1 MWQGDVVPSGG
12 GEKVLHAHVPPEI
25 AAGGDRD
32 LTDQDGD
39 DALNAM
45 PGTTAP
51 GTLEETREPQVD
63 SAPAKGEVRT
73 GRSPGQVA
81 WDRLKKDKVAIVCF
95 IIVVF
100 FVLVAIFAPL
110 ITSLQAAD
118 PITGLGANPEDINT
132 DLVDINGLPT
142 QGSSSAHWFGV
153 EPRLGR
159 DLFARWAFGA
169 RPSLIIGFLAAAAST
184 LIGVTLGLLAG
195 YVGGWVDKVIT
206 WVIDF
211 FLSLPILLLVL
222 AIVPIVQLR
231 VAGDELLTPEQTS
244 NVRFWV
250 LIVIL
255 FVFGW
260 MGLARLVRGEVKSL
274 REREFVQAARAIGVP
289 TSQVLFKEI
298 LPNLVGPIIVSA
310 SIAVPAYITYEAT
323 LSYLGAGLV
332 EPTASW
338 GRTIA
343 DAQNLYAIYPLWL
356 WPPVIGL
363 SLLVLA
369 LTLLGDSIR
378 DAFDPTS
385 RR

>member
-1 MWQGDVVPSGG
+1 MPEPSADVLTEESA
-12 GEKVLHAHVPPEI
+12 EKGSTPV
-25 AAGGDRD
+25 
-32 LTDQDGD
+32 
-39 DALNAM
+39 
-45 PGTTAP
+45 
-51 GTLEETREPQVD
+51 REHQ
-63 SAPAKGEVRT
+63 EVRT

-81 WDRLKKDKVAIVCF
+81 WARLKKDKVAIVCF
-95 IIVVF
+95 AIIVF
-100 FVLVAIFAPL
+100 FIVVAIFAPL
-110 ITSLQAAD
+110 LYSLESVDPTTGSKAD
-118 PITGLGANPEDINT
+118 PYTAYT
-132 DLVDINGLPT
+132 KLVDINGLPT
-142 QGSSSAHWFGV
+142 VGTSAAHWLGV

-159 DLFARWAFGA
+159 DLFARWAIGA
-169 RPSLIIGFLAAAAST
+169 RPSLIIGFVAAAAST
-184 LIGVTLGLLAG
+184 IIGVTLGLVAG
-195 YVGGWVDKVIT
+195 YLGGLADKIIS
-206 WVIDF
+206 WIIDF

-222 AIVPIVQLR
+222 AIVPIMQKSL
-231 VAGDELLTPEQTS
+231 ASNGDLTADETS
-244 NVRFWV
+244 RIRFIV

-289 TSQVLFKEI
+289 TRGILFREV

-338 GRTIA
+338 GRTIS
-343 DAQNLYAIYPLWL
+343 DAQNLFASYPLWL
-356 WPPVIGL
+356 WPSVIGL

-369 LTLLGDSIR
+369 LSLLGDSIR

>member
-1 MWQGDVVPSGG
+1 MPEPSATLTEVSE
-12 GEKVLHAHVPPEI
+12 EKAS
-25 AAGGDRD
+25 
-32 LTDQDGD
+32 
-39 DALNAM
+39 
-45 PGTTAP
+45 TTAP
-51 GTLEETREPQVD
+51 
-63 SAPAKGEVRT
+63 AHKEVRT

-81 WDRLKKDKVAIVCF
+81 WARLKQDKVAIVCSVIILFF
-95 IIVVF
+95 I
-100 FVLVAIFAPL
+100 LVALFAPL
-110 ITSLQAAD
+110 LTSLQSVD
-118 PITGLGANPEDINT
+118 PITGTKASVSDVHTE
-132 DLVDINGLPT
+132 LVDFNGLPKVGT
-142 QGSSSAHWFGV
+142 SSPHWLGV

-159 DLFARWAFGA
+159 DLFARWAYGA
-169 RPSLIIGFLAAAAST
+169 RPSLIIGFVAAAAST
-184 LIGVTLGLLAG
+184 LIGVTLGLVAG
-195 YVGGWVDKVIT
+195 YLGGIADKIIS

-222 AIVPIVQLR
+222 AIVPIMQKSLA
-231 VAGDELLTPEQTS
+231 AGGDLTAAQVS
-244 NVRFWV
+244 QIRFWV

-289 TSQVLFKEI
+289 TRAILFREI

-343 DAQNLYAIYPLWL
+343 DAQNLFATYPLWL
-356 WPPVIGL
+356 WPSVIGL

-369 LTLLGDSIR
+369 LSLLGDSIR

>member
-1 MWQGDVVPSGG
+1 MPEPSAATLTEVPEEEASTPVK
-12 GEKVLHAHVPPEI
+12 EHV
-25 AAGGDRD
+25 
-32 LTDQDGD
+32 
-39 DALNAM
+39 
-45 PGTTAP
+45 
-51 GTLEETREPQVD
+51 
-63 SAPAKGEVRT
+63 EVRT

-81 WDRLKKDKVAIVCF
+81 WARLKKDKVAIVCF
-95 IIVVF
+95 AIIVF
-100 FVLVAIFAPL
+100 FIVVAIFAPFL
-110 ITSLQAAD
+110 YSLESVDPNTGAKAD
-118 PITGLGANPEDINT
+118 PYTTYTKLIDF
-132 DLVDINGLPT
+132 NGLPT
-142 QGSSSAHWFGV
+142 VGTSSAHWLGV

-159 DLFARWAFGA
+159 DLFARWAVGA
-169 RPSLIIGFLAAAAST
+169 RPSLVIGFVAAAAST
-184 LIGVTLGLLAG
+184 IIGVTLGLIAG
-195 YVGGWVDKVIT
+195 YLGGLADKIIS

-222 AIVPIVQLR
+222 AIVPIMQKSF
-231 VAGDELLTPEQTS
+231 AASGDLTADQTS
-244 NVRFWV
+244 RIRFFV

-255 FVFGW
+255 FIFGW

-289 TSQVLFKEI
+289 TRQILFKEI

-343 DAQNLYAIYPLWL
+343 DAQNLFATYPLWL
-356 WPPVIGL
+356 WPSVIGL

-369 LTLLGDSIR
+369 LSLLGDSIR

>member
-1 MWQGDVVPSGG
+1 
-12 GEKVLHAHVPPEI
+12 
-25 AAGGDRD
+25 
-32 LTDQDGD
+32 
-39 DALNAM
+39 
-45 PGTTAP
+45 
-51 GTLEETREPQVD
+51 
-63 SAPAKGEVRT
+63 
-73 GRSPGQVA
+73 VA
-81 WDRLKKDKVAIVCF
+81 WARLKQDKVAIVCSV
-95 IIVVF
+95 IILF
-100 FVLVAIFAPL
+100 FLLVAIFAPL
-110 ITSLQAAD
+110 LVSLEAVD
-118 PITGLGANPEDINT
+118 PITGAKADVGTVHTE
-132 DLVDINGLPT
+132 LVDFNGLPT
-142 QGSSSAHWFGV
+142 VGASSAHWLGV

-159 DLFARWAFGA
+159 DLFARWAYGA
-169 RPSLIIGFLAAAAST
+169 RPSLIIGFVAALAST
-184 LIGVTLGLLAG
+184 VLGVTLGLVAG
-195 YVGGWVDKVIT
+195 YLGGKSDKVVSWI
-206 WVIDF
+206 IDF

-222 AIVPIVQLR
+222 AIIPIMQKRLA
-231 VAGDELLTPEQTS
+231 AGGDLTAEETS
-244 NVRFWV
+244 TIRFWV

-255 FVFGW
+255 VVFGW

-289 TSQVLFKEI
+289 TRSILFREI

-343 DAQNLYAIYPLWL
+343 DAQNLFATYPLWL
-356 WPPVIGL
+356 WPSVIGL

-369 LTLLGDSIR
+369 LSLLGDSIR

>member
-1 MWQGDVVPSGG
+1 MPEPSA
-12 GEKVLHAHVPPEI
+12 EVLTEESEGKPSTPVREH
-25 AAGGDRD
+25 
-32 LTDQDGD
+32 QD
-39 DALNAM
+39 
-45 PGTTAP
+45 
-51 GTLEETREPQVD
+51 
-63 SAPAKGEVRT
+63 VRT

-81 WDRLKKDKVAIVCF
+81 WARLKKDKVAIICFAIILFF
-95 IIVVF
+95 II
-100 FVLVAIFAPL
+100 VAIFAPFL
-110 ITSLQAAD
+110 YSLEAVD
-118 PITGLGANPEDINT
+118 PITGAKADPYT
-132 DLVDINGLPT
+132 TYTQLVDLNGLPT
-142 QGSSSAHWFGV
+142 VGMSASHWLGV

-159 DLFARWAFGA
+159 DLFARWAIGA
-169 RPSLIIGFLAAAAST
+169 RPSLIIGFVAAAAST
-184 LIGVTLGLLAG
+184 IIGVTLGLIAG
-195 YVGGWVDKVIT
+195 YLGGVADKIVS

-222 AIVPIVQLR
+222 AIVPIMQKSL
-231 VAGDELLTPEQTS
+231 AASGDLTADETS
-244 NVRFWV
+244 RIRFFV

-289 TSQVLFKEI
+289 TRAILFREI

-343 DAQNLYAIYPLWL
+343 DAQNLFATYPLWL
-356 WPPVIGL
+356 WPSVIGL

-369 LTLLGDSIR
+369 LSLLGDSIR

>member
-1 MWQGDVVPSGG
+1 M
-12 GEKVLHAHVPPEI
+12 
-25 AAGGDRD
+25 
-32 LTDQDGD
+32 
-39 DALNAM
+39 
-45 PGTTAP
+45 
-51 GTLEETREPQVD
+51 
-63 SAPAKGEVRT
+63 
-73 GRSPGQVA
+73 A
-81 WDRLKKDKVAIVCF
+81 WARLKRDKVAIVCSV
-95 IIVVF
+95 IILF
-100 FVLVAIFAPL
+100 FLLVAIFAPFL
-110 ITSLQAAD
+110 VSLEAVD
-118 PITGLGANPEDINT
+118 PITGAKADPSTVHTE
-132 DLVDINGLPT
+132 LVDFNGLPT
-142 QGSSSAHWFGV
+142 VGASSAHWLGV

-159 DLFARWAFGA
+159 DLFARWAYGA
-169 RPSLIIGFLAAAAST
+169 RPSLIIGFVAAFAST
-184 LIGVTLGLLAG
+184 IIGVTLGL
-195 YVGGWVDKVIT
+195 VGGYLGGASDKVIS
-206 WVIDF
+206 WIIDF

-222 AIVPIVQLR
+222 AIVPIMQKR
-231 VAGDELLTPEQTS
+231 IAAGGDLTPEETS
-244 NVRFWV
+244 TIRFWV

-255 FVFGW
+255 VVFGW

-289 TSQVLFKEI
+289 TRSILFREI

-343 DAQNLYAIYPLWL
+343 DAQNLFATYPLWL
-356 WPPVIGL
+356 WPSVIGL

-369 LTLLGDSIR
+369 LSLLGDSIR

>member
-1 MWQGDVVPSGG
+1 MPEPS
-12 GEKVLHAHVPPEI
+12 
-25 AAGGDRD
+25 AAT
-32 LTDQDGD
+32 LTEESEETSS
-39 DALNAM
+39 
-45 PGTTAP
+45 TTA
-51 GTLEETREPQVD
+51 REHQ
-63 SAPAKGEVRT
+63 EVRT

-81 WDRLKKDKVAIVCF
+81 WARLKRDKVAIICF
-95 IIVVF
+95 AIILF
-100 FVLVAIFAPL
+100 FLLVAIFAPFL
-110 ITSLQAAD
+110 VSLEAVD
-118 PITGLGANPEDINT
+118 PITGAKADPSTVHTE
-132 DLVDINGLPT
+132 LVDFNGLPT
-142 QGSSSAHWFGV
+142 VGASSAHWLGV

-159 DLFARWAFGA
+159 DLFARWAYGA
-169 RPSLIIGFLAAAAST
+169 RPSLIIGFVAAFAST
-184 LIGVTLGLLAG
+184 IIGVTLGL
-195 YVGGWVDKVIT
+195 VGGYLGGASDKVIS
-206 WVIDF
+206 WIIDF

-222 AIVPIVQLR
+222 AIIPIMQKR
-231 VAGDELLTPEQTS
+231 IAAGSDLTPEETS
-244 NVRFWV
+244 AIRFWV

-255 FVFGW
+255 VVFGW

-289 TSQVLFKEI
+289 TRSILFREI

-343 DAQNLYAIYPLWL
+343 DAQNLFSTYPLWL
-356 WPPVIGL
+356 WPSVIGL

-378 DAFDPTS
+378 DAFDPSS

>member
-1 MWQGDVVPSGG
+1 MPEPS
-12 GEKVLHAHVPPEI
+12 
-25 AAGGDRD
+25 AAT
-32 LTDQDGD
+32 LTEESEETSS
-39 DALNAM
+39 
-45 PGTTAP
+45 TTA
-51 GTLEETREPQVD
+51 REHQ
-63 SAPAKGEVRT
+63 EVRT

-81 WDRLKKDKVAIVCF
+81 WARLKRDKVAIICF
-95 IIVVF
+95 AIILF
-100 FVLVAIFAPL
+100 FLLVAIFAPFL
-110 ITSLQAAD
+110 VSLEAVD
-118 PITGLGANPEDINT
+118 PITGAKADPSTVHTE
-132 DLVDINGLPT
+132 LVDFNGLPT
-142 QGSSSAHWFGV
+142 VGASSAHWLGV

-159 DLFARWAFGA
+159 DLFARWAYGA
-169 RPSLIIGFLAAAAST
+169 RPSLIIGFVAAFAST
-184 LIGVTLGLLAG
+184 VVGVALGL
-195 YVGGWVDKVIT
+195 VGGYLGGASDKVIS

-222 AIVPIVQLR
+222 AIIPIMQKR
-231 VAGDELLTPEQTS
+231 IAAGSDLTPEETS
-244 NVRFWV
+244 AIRFWV

-255 FVFGW
+255 VVFGW

-289 TSQVLFKEI
+289 TRSILFREI
-298 LPNLVGPIIVSA
+298 LPNRVGPIIVSA

-343 DAQNLYAIYPLWL
+343 DAQNLFATYPLWL
-356 WPPVIGL
+356 WPSVIGL

-369 LTLLGDSIR
+369 LSLLGDSIR

>member
-1 MWQGDVVPSGG
+1 MPEPSA
-12 GEKVLHAHVPPEI
+12 VT
-25 AAGGDRD
+25 
-32 LTDQDGD
+32 LTEESDER
-39 DALNAM
+39 AS
-45 PGTTAP
+45 TTAP
-51 GTLEETREPQVD
+51 EHQD
-63 SAPAKGEVRT
+63 VRT

-81 WDRLKKDKVAIVCF
+81 WARLKRDKVAIICSVIILFF
-95 IIVVF
+95 II
-100 FVLVAIFAPL
+100 VAIFAPL
-110 ITSLQAAD
+110 LVSLEAVD
-118 PITGLGANPEDINT
+118 PITKVKADPSTVHTE
-132 DLVDINGLPT
+132 LVDFNGLPT
-142 QGSSSAHWFGV
+142 VGASSAHWLGV

-159 DLFARWAFGA
+159 DLFARWAYGA
-169 RPSLIIGFLAAAAST
+169 RPSLIIGFVAAFAST
-184 LIGVTLGLLAG
+184 VMGVVLGLVAG
-195 YVGGWVDKVIT
+195 YLGGVADKIIS

-222 AIVPIVQLR
+222 AIIPIMQKRLA
-231 VAGDELLTPEQTS
+231 AGGDLTPEETS
-244 NVRFWV
+244 TIRFWV

-255 FVFGW
+255 VVFGW

-289 TSQVLFKEI
+289 TRSILFREI

-343 DAQNLYAIYPLWL
+343 DAQNLFATYPLWL
-356 WPPVIGL
+356 WPSVIGL

-369 LTLLGDSIR
+369 LSLLGDSIR

>member
-1 MWQGDVVPSGG
+1 MPEPSAATLTEESE
-12 GEKVLHAHVPPEI
+12 EKAS
-25 AAGGDRD
+25 
-32 LTDQDGD
+32 
-39 DALNAM
+39 
-45 PGTTAP
+45 TTAP
-51 GTLEETREPQVD
+51 EQQ
-63 SAPAKGEVRT
+63 EVRT

-81 WDRLKKDKVAIVCF
+81 WARLKRDKVAIVCSA
-95 IIVVF
+95 IILF
-100 FVLVAIFAPL
+100 FLLVAIFAPFL
-110 ITSLQAAD
+110 VSLEAVD
-118 PITGLGANPEDINT
+118 PITGAKADPGTVHTE
-132 DLVDINGLPT
+132 LVDFNGLPT
-142 QGSSSAHWFGV
+142 VGASSAHWLGV

-159 DLFARWAFGA
+159 DLFARWAYGA
-169 RPSLIIGFLAAAAST
+169 RPSLIIGFVAAFAST
-184 LIGVTLGLLAG
+184 LIGVALGLIAG
-195 YVGGWVDKVIT
+195 YLGGASDKVVS

-222 AIVPIVQLR
+222 AIIPIMQKR
-231 VAGDELLTPEQTS
+231 IAAGGDLTPEETS
-244 NVRFWV
+244 MIRFWV

-255 FVFGW
+255 VVFGW

-289 TSQVLFKEI
+289 TRSILFREI

-343 DAQNLYAIYPLWL
+343 DAQNLFATYPLWL
-356 WPPVIGL
+356 WPSVIGL

-369 LTLLGDSIR
+369 LSLLGDSIR

>member
-1 MWQGDVVPSGG
+1 MPEPS
-12 GEKVLHAHVPPEI
+12 
-25 AAGGDRD
+25 AAT
-32 LTDQDGD
+32 LTEESEVTSS
-39 DALNAM
+39 
-45 PGTTAP
+45 TTAP
-51 GTLEETREPQVD
+51 EHQ
-63 SAPAKGEVRT
+63 EVRT

-81 WDRLKKDKVAIVCF
+81 WARLKRDKVAIICSA
-95 IIVVF
+95 IILF
-100 FVLVAIFAPL
+100 FLLVAIFAPFL
-110 ITSLQAAD
+110 VSLEAVD
-118 PITGLGANPEDINT
+118 PITGAKADPSTVHTE
-132 DLVDINGLPT
+132 LVDFNGLPT
-142 QGSSSAHWFGV
+142 VGASSAHWLGV

-159 DLFARWAFGA
+159 DLFARWAYGA
-169 RPSLIIGFLAAAAST
+169 RPSLVIGFVAAFAST
-184 LIGVTLGLLAG
+184 IVGVALGLIGGYLGGAS
-195 YVGGWVDKVIT
+195 DKVIS

-222 AIVPIVQLR
+222 AIIPIMQKR
-231 VAGDELLTPEQTS
+231 IAAGGDLTPEETS
-244 NVRFWV
+244 TIRFWV

-255 FVFGW
+255 VVFGW

-289 TSQVLFKEI
+289 TRSILFREI

-343 DAQNLYAIYPLWL
+343 DAQNLFATYPLWL
-356 WPPVIGL
+356 WPSVIGL

-369 LTLLGDSIR
+369 LSLLGDSIR